1 MGYARHIGRVGALAV
16 TLGVG
21 AAIANAPG
29 IAYAD
34 TTGTSQNGDSSQKTT
49 SSTPDTSSTTG
60 QPTSP
65 TDGAAADVGD
75 LGSTTPD
82 PKSQR
87 RSVLRSVV
95 VGAIRDIADIA
106 DGAVAAGNAAGAT
119 SQTRRSR
126 MRRAA
131 IRPTARHRTSR
142 QLPPEPAPAQSHST
156 TRPRTCSRRSTRSPN
171 ALRRPSSNSAH
182 PGRTTRQPTSLETQQ
197 RPQTFATGGN
207 TAAATRPTPTTS
219 VVPHRHGPSWRI
231 AEPADI
237 PTVRGR
243 RHCRRRH

>member
-34 TTGTSQNGDSSQKTT
+34 KTGTSQNGDSSQKTT

-75 LGSTTPD
+75 PG
-82 PKSQR
+82 R
-87 RSVLRSVV
+87 RPR
-95 VGAIRDIADIA
+95 I
-106 DGAVAAGNAAGAT
+106 
-119 SQTRRSR
+119 RSR
-126 MRRAA
+126 NNGDRCCAPSSSEQSGTSLTSLTALLPRAMPPAQPADSASRIRRAA

-142 QLPPEPAPAQSHST
+142 QLPPEPAPAQSHSS

-171 ALRRPSSNSAH
+171 TLRRPSSNSAH
-182 PGRTTRQPTSLETQQ
+182 PGRTTRQPHRSTQRRRHLRRWQ
-197 RPQTFATGGN
+197 HRCCNQTHAH
-207 TAAATRPTPTTS
+207 ARAS
-219 VVPHRHGPSWRI
+219 SDRHEPSWRI
-231 AEPADI
+231 AEAADVR
-237 PTVRGR
+237 TVGR